1 MRVCYSLYRGICL
14 KSSGCDILSRI
25 CGWTLFERRVQ
36 YGGMSENSTCSSFVR
51 TRQVAFHDTDASG
64 VAHFT
69 RLLCLVEEVEH
80 ECLRSC
86 GLEVLSPDCGWPRVH
101 VEVDYSS
108 SAGLGDWLSI
118 ELGLGTVGGSS
129 LEWTFEVYHSERM
142 VMKGRYVVVRV
153 GKGGKAQTISEAE
166 RRCLISGFSKEGN
179 VCK

>member
-1 MRVCYSLYRGICL
+1 MPEEP
-14 KSSGCDILSRI
+14 SRI
-25 CGWTLFERRVQ
+25 P
-36 YGGMSENSTCSSFVR
+36 FVR

-80 ECLRSC
+80 EYLRSR

-101 VEVDYSS
+101 VDVDYSS

-118 ELGLGTVGGSS
+118 ELTLGTVGTSS
-129 LEWTFEVYHSERM
+129 LEWKFAVFHSEHP

-153 GKGGKAQTISEAE
+153 GKGGKPQTISESE
-166 RRCLISGFSKEGN
+166 KECLISGFSKGGDA
-179 VCK
+179 CK